1 MRKRFNLLP
10 TYHFEENTNGQIRG
24 AAERV
29 LRDCT
34 IYGNCGRN
42 LISYPYLMTTKT
54 ENGITF
60 TDNGDGTVTVDGTA
74 TADATFR
81 MSYFTVKKGVT
92 YYLSGCPKGG
102 SRSTFYFWLRGYD
115 VDIGNGLKIA
125 PTYDFTNNFEI
136 VIKQGAVVNNLI
148 FKPQFEIGETATDYE
163 LYKAVGN
170 MSKNLI
176 SYPYSMST
184 TTRSGITF
192 TDNGD
197 GTVTAN
203 GTATASA
210 AFVCK
215 YYNAKTPIVPDKK
228 VYYLSGCPDGG
239 RTSASVWNYRI
250 NAQTWKGS
258 SYVNGYSD
266 FGDGIT
272 VDLRNVD
279 FDALQVQILIN
290 EGTTVE
296 NLIFK
301 PQLEL
306 GDSATEFEPY
316 GKYVIPVTVS
326 GKNVFNWDAVSTVQD
341 VIAPNTSS
349 LTILDNGAIIKGLS
363 NPTIGIASAYSNG
376 WFRPGIS
383 TDTHNRGSFYVKK
396 GCSVQ
401 ITADVRLIELS
412 ENYTDNNY
420 TNIYLYGTEPY
431 TLKNSSVT
439 LPTDGTVKRV
449 SMTYNVK
456 MSGMYYP
463 VFTLN
468 SNTLEITNIQC
479 TIKCTDGTWDSEDYE
494 PYTAPKTTNLLLDA
508 PLGPGESI
516 SCREKGLLVPELATI
531 DPNITNYITF
541 GSEVKP
547 SSAKFYY
554 YKY

>member
-34 IYGNCGRN
+34 IYGNCGKN
-42 LISYPYLMTTKT
+42 LLPYPFEDTTKT
-54 ENGITF
+54 INGITF

-92 YYLSGCPKGG
+92 YYLSGCPNGG
-102 SRSTFYFWLRGYD
+102 SESTFYFWLGGYD

-148 FKPQFEIGETATDYE
+148 FKPQFEIGETATNYE
-163 LYKAVGN
+163 PYKEVGD
-170 MSKNLI
+170 SDAESGKYALPVTVSGKNLI
-176 SYPYSMST
+176 SYPYSMAT
-184 TTRSGITF
+184 KTANGITF

-203 GTATASA
+203 GTATAA
-210 AFVCK
+210 AVFVCK

-228 VYYLSGCPDGG
+228 IYFLSGCPEGG

-250 NAQTWKGS
+250 NAMTYKED
-258 SYVNGYSD
+258 SYVGGYSD
-266 FGDGIT
+266 FGDGKT

-279 FDALQVQILIN
+279 FDTLQVQILIN
-290 EGTTVE
+290 NGASVD
-296 NLIFK
+296 NLVFK

-306 GDSATEFEPY
+306 GEAATDF
-316 GKYVIPVTVS
+316 
-326 GKNVFNWDAVSTVQD
+326 
-341 VIAPNTSS
+341 
-349 LTILDNGAIIKGLS
+349 
-363 NPTIGIASAYSNG
+363 
-376 WFRPGIS
+376 
-383 TDTHNRGSFYVKK
+383 
-396 GCSVQ
+396 
-401 ITADVRLIELS
+401 
-412 ENYTDNNY
+412 
-420 TNIYLYGTEPY
+420 
-431 TLKNSSVT
+431 
-439 LPTDGTVKRV
+439 
-449 SMTYNVK
+449 
-456 MSGMYYP
+456 
-463 VFTLN
+463 
-468 SNTLEITNIQC
+468 
-479 TIKCTDGTWDSEDYE
+479 E
-494 PYTAPKTTNLLLDA
+494 PYTAPKITNLLLDA

-531 DPNITNYITF
+531 DPNITNYIAF

-547 SSAKFYY
+547 SSAKFDY

>member
-1 MRKRFNLLP
+1 MRKRFNILP

-60 TDNGDGTVTVDGTA
+60 TDNGDGTVIAGGTA

-125 PTYDFTNNFEI
+125 PTRDFTNNFEI

-148 FKPQFEIGETATDYE
+148 FKPQFEIGETATNYE
-163 LYKAVGN
+163 PYKEVGD
-170 MSKNLI
+170 SDAESGKYILPVTVSGKNLI
-176 SYPYSMST
+176 SYPYSMAT
-184 TTRSGITF
+184 TTRNGITF

-203 GTATASA
+203 GTATAA
-210 AFVCK
+210 ASFVCK

-250 NAQTWKGS
+250 NAMTYKED
-258 SYVNGYSD
+258 SYVGGYSD
-266 FGDGIT
+266 FGDGKT

-279 FDALQVQILIN
+279 FDTLQVQIIIN
-290 EGTTVE
+290 NGASVD
-296 NLIFK
+296 NLVFK
-301 PQLEL
+301 PQLEF
-306 GDSATEFEPY
+306 GEAATDF
-316 GKYVIPVTVS
+316 
-326 GKNVFNWDAVSTVQD
+326 
-341 VIAPNTSS
+341 
-349 LTILDNGAIIKGLS
+349 
-363 NPTIGIASAYSNG
+363 
-376 WFRPGIS
+376 
-383 TDTHNRGSFYVKK
+383 
-396 GCSVQ
+396 
-401 ITADVRLIELS
+401 
-412 ENYTDNNY
+412 
-420 TNIYLYGTEPY
+420 
-431 TLKNSSVT
+431 
-439 LPTDGTVKRV
+439 
-449 SMTYNVK
+449 
-456 MSGMYYP
+456 
-463 VFTLN
+463 
-468 SNTLEITNIQC
+468 
-479 TIKCTDGTWDSEDYE
+479 E
-494 PYTAPKTTNLLLDA
+494 PYTAPKITNLLLDA

-516 SCREKGLLVPELATI
+516 SCREKGLLLPELATI
-531 DPNITNYITF
+531 DPRITNYITF
-541 GSEVKP
+541 GSEVNP
-547 SSAKFYY
+547 SSAKFDY

>member
-1 MRKRFNLLP
+1 MRKRFSLLP
-10 TYHFEENTNGQIRG
+10 TYHFEENTDGQIRG

-42 LISYPYLMTTKT
+42 LINLDA
-54 ENGITF
+54 GI
-60 TDNGDGTVTVDGTA
+60 DSDGVLAKNDDGTYKLTKQSTSRFAKIIPVRIPANTRFVISYELIEYTGVEKYLPVQMVLKFSGRENTTVAPYNDKSTNKKIYSTSWMFVNDIIAIQLYYEGNSA
-74 TADATFR
+74 QPVG
-81 MSYFTVKKGVT
+81 SYTVFKNFQIE
-92 YYLSGCPKGG
+92 L
-102 SRSTFYFWLRGYD
+102 
-115 VDIGNGLKIA
+115 GNESYSEGI
-125 PTYDFTNNFEI
+125 
-136 VIKQGAVVNNLI
+136 
-148 FKPQFEIGETATDYE
+148 DYE
-163 LYKAVGN
+163 PYKEV
-170 MSKNLI
+170 
-176 SYPYSMST
+176 
-184 TTRSGITF
+184 
-192 TDNGD
+192 
-197 GTVTAN
+197 
-203 GTATASA
+203 
-210 AFVCK
+210 
-215 YYNAKTPIVPDKK
+215 
-228 VYYLSGCPDGG
+228 
-239 RTSASVWNYRI
+239 
-250 NAQTWKGS
+250 
-258 SYVNGYSD
+258 
-266 FGDGIT
+266 
-272 VDLRNVD
+272 
-279 FDALQVQILIN
+279 
-290 EGTTVE
+290 
-296 NLIFK
+296 
-301 PQLEL
+301 
-306 GDSATEFEPY
+306 GDSDAES
-316 GKYVIPVTVS
+316 GKYILPVTVS

-420 TNIYLYGTEPY
+420 TNIYLYGTESH
-431 TLKNSSVT
+431 TSGNFSVT

-449 SMTYNVK
+449 SATHEVK
-456 MSGMYYP
+456 TSGMYYP

-468 SNTLEITNIQC
+468 SNTLEIMNIQC
-479 TIKCTDGTWDSEDYE
+479 TIKHTDGTWDSEDYE